1 MVRPTNKATRGTGGP
16 CRARTCDVTLTAAMT
31 VAVTVA
37 TIVVAVVWAAAMG
50 GAAAQTSLVEGVRKY
65 EAGDYAGAV
74 AEWRP
79 LAERG
84 DADALFNLG
93 QVYRLGR
100 GVDVDLDRASG
111 YYREAA
117 LRGHADAQG
126 NLGTLYFFDRDANE
140 ARRQEAVSWW
150 LKAAER
156 GNHRSQYML
165 GVLHWNGDHVAVDPV
180 RGYAWMTLAAGSDLA
195 EARAALDQMTPY
207 LSREQTAEA
216 TTLAATLVL
225 APEERRLTETSGVP
239 GIVSDT
245 AEPAV
250 TPADVTVPK
259 TANGTPAAPDAA
271 ADGAV
276 FGTAGG
282 GRALADATPDV
293 AAPPDVAEQPT
304 VAERPQTADGWW
316 LQIASLSNR
325 DTAAAYGE
333 RLGREHARLLRG
345 LDQRIVP
352 ADLGGR
358 GVFYR
363 VQVGP
368 LTDRAAARE
377 RCVRFEA
384 AGLPCLPIAP

>member
-1 MVRPTNKATRGTGGP
+1 M
-16 CRARTCDVTLTAAMT
+16 
-31 VAVTVA
+31 
-37 TIVVAVVWAAAMG
+37 
-50 GAAAQTSLVEGVRKY
+50 EGVRKY

-126 NLGTLYFFDRDANE
+126 NLGTLYFFDRDADE

-239 GIVSDT
+239 GIVSDA

-259 TANGTPAAPDAA
+259 TANGTPSAAPDVA

-293 AAPPDVAEQPT
+293 AAPPDVAEQPA
-304 VAERPQTADGWW
+304 VAERPQTDDGWW

-345 LDQRIVP
+345 LDQRIVQ

>member
-1 MVRPTNKATRGTGGP
+1 M
-16 CRARTCDVTLTAAMT
+16 LT
-31 VAVTVA
+31 VAMTVA
-37 TIVVAVVWAAAMG
+37 TIVAAFVWAAAMG
-50 GAAAQTSLVEGVRKY
+50 GAAAQTSLVASLVEGVRKY

-74 AEWRP
+74 AEWQP

-100 GVDVDLDRASG
+100 GVDVDLDRASA

-126 NLGTLYFFDRDANE
+126 NLGTLYFFDRDAGE

-165 GVLHWNGDHVAVDPV
+165 GVLHWNGDHVGADPV

-207 LSREQTAEA
+207 LSREQAAEA

-225 APEERRLTETSGVP
+225 AAEERRLTAASETSGVP
-239 GIVSDT
+239 GIVPGIVSD

-259 TANGTPAAPDAA
+259 TANGTPAASDVV

-282 GRALADATPDV
+282 GRAPADATPEPAV
-293 AAPPDVAEQPT
+293 PPDVAE
-304 VAERPQTADGWW
+304 RPETETDDGWW

-333 RLGREHARLLRG
+333 RLGRDHARLLRG
-345 LDQRIVP
+345 LDQRIVQ

>member
-1 MVRPTNKATRGTGGP
+1 
-16 CRARTCDVTLTAAMT
+16 MT
-31 VAVTVA
+31 VAVAAA

-50 GAAAQTSLVEGVRKY
+50 GAAAQTSLVASLVEGVRKY

-126 NLGTLYFFDRDANE
+126 NLGTLYFFDRDADE

-259 TANGTPAAPDAA
+259 TANGTPAAPDVA

-293 AAPPDVAEQPT
+293 AAPPDVAERPT

-345 LDQRIVP
+345 LDQRIVQ